1 MTTPSLQQCV
11 EPVPVCAITTSLA
24 TVTEIFHLSGCDAI
38 AILDEEQ
45 QPVGVVNLRRLVPY
59 LVSISRLG
67 VSKLDFAKGG
77 VSPPALGRGRDPF
90 SQPLCQL
97 DPPLIEPLTI
107 LPASLTLNQLLSR
120 WDGVWESWHRAW
132 ADASIRGRGIEDR
145 GWKSGYDG
153 EPNCDR
159 ESVKSFPDKKFS
171 TPTPQSLLPSAW
183 GLVDEDG
190 RFLGLLNSWQ
200 ILNSLVAEF
209 STADTPAITNAQPPP
224 VGMREEESRG
234 EEERRKEG
242 KYREKAICSPATTSE
257 FLKPLVQ
264 LLEKLP
270 LPLSLQTT
278 TGEILGEN
286 LAWRE
291 LMETSPESNPIPYP
305 IASQFKDRFKDR
317 SHFQYPTQE
326 EELCCCVSA
335 RSHQLATSI
344 PILNL
349 GFSVTEIKTHDIQP
363 EISSQNYHRLLS
375 FTKIP
380 LTPSLLTE
388 EVKSENSKVKNRE
401 WDTGNRKRG
410 TGKKD
415 KNSSPGS
422 LHPPLPSHLSPL
434 TSSIYLVFAQDRT
447 EKEAVDRELVAKN
460 ADLVHLNRLKDEF
473 LACISHELKT
483 PITAILGLSTLLK
496 DRALGALNER
506 QARYANLVYQNG
518 RQLMMVVNDIL
529 DLTRIETG
537 QMELTLEPTHIK
549 TVCDRAYTQ
558 ALQAHREQDQKYQE
572 PRPEIPFTLEI
583 ESGLE
588 MIVADE
594 LRLRQMLVHLLS
606 NALKFTE
613 ANGAIG
619 LKVKTLAGWIA
630 FTVWD
635 LGIGIPAEKQ
645 HLIFQKFQQLEDT
658 LTRTHQGTGLG
669 LFLTQR
675 LARLHGGDVSF
686 ISKSG
691 EGSDFTLLLPPS
703 PPQAEN
709 LAVFCHPQVP
719 IRNRLVLVVETVVNY
734 LEDLNGQLERL
745 GYSVVIARCGMEAI
759 EKARRLQPCVIFLNP
774 LLPKLSGWDVLTI
787 LKSDIHTRHIP
798 VLVTTTQA
806 EKDRAYDCN
815 ADAFLTLPVQEPLL
829 LQSLTRLGKHHYQ
842 NSTILTILYLST
854 GLQDSVPHSSNLIY
868 ELTNELR
875 MQHSQLQYRILEAD
889 DLDQAEL
896 LAKIWH
902 PNIIL
907 LDGSGISNPV
917 AYLQAFSLE
926 PTLASLPI
934 VTIDRQVTEAAN
946 QVIGLSVYPC
956 LAIDDSNK
964 ISALLEV
971 IQVAAGLS
979 CQYNILIMD
988 IGNGKASEE
997 MIESPLSHPLTILS
1011 PWMQALIQ
1019 YLQTA
1024 GFRTLV
1030 SRCWTDVCAHIQEQ
1044 TVDLLLIHL
1053 TEISNPEGVNEELI
1067 GLQTLPNLPPIVVLD
1082 RRAEPPNLNEMNQ
1095 NYTTSISTFE
1105 SQLASVATEIMR
1117 GNSHSMSELLER
1129 LHQALAH

>member
-1 MTTPSLQQCV
+1 MTTPSLQECV
-11 EPVPVCAITTSLA
+11 EPVPVCTITTTLA
-24 TVTEIFHLSGCDAI
+24 VVVEIFHGSGCDAI

-59 LVSISRLG
+59 LISISQSG
-67 VSKLDFAKGG
+67 VSKLDFSNGG
-77 VSPPALGRGRDPF
+77 ISQPAIAIGSDPF

-97 DPPLIEPLTI
+97 DPPLIEPLII
-107 LPASLTLNQLLSR
+107 LPASLTLNQLFNR
-120 WDGVWESWHRAW
+120 WDGVW
-132 ADASIRGRGIEDR
+132 ADASLRGRGIENR
-145 GWKSGYDG
+145 EWKSRYNG

-159 ESVKSFPDKKFS
+159 ELVKSFPGKKFS
-171 TPTPQSLLPSAW
+171 TPIPQSLLPNPYSPLTSAW
-183 GLVDEDG
+183 GLVEEDG
-190 RFLGLLNSWQ
+190 RFLGLLNNWQ
-200 ILNSLVAEF
+200 IFNSLVAAF
-209 STADTPAITNAQPPP
+209 SSSDTPAITNAQPPP
-224 VGMREEESRG
+224 IENQESRREEEKRK
-234 EEERRKEG
+234 EVKPQKEG
-242 KYREKAICSPATTSE
+242 KHREKVNVSPPTTSE

-291 LMETSPESNPIPYP
+291 LMETSPESNQIPYP
-305 IASQFKDRFKDR
+305 IPSQFKDR
-317 SHFQYPTQE
+317 SHCQYPTAE
-326 EELCCCVSA
+326 EALCCCVSA

-349 GFSVTEIKTHDIQP
+349 GFSVSSINTHDIQP
-363 EISSQNYHRLLS
+363 EISSENSHRLLS

-380 LTPSLLTE
+380 LTPSLLTP
-388 EVKSENSKVKNRE
+388 EVNSQQSTVKNRE
-401 WDTGNRKRG
+401 WGTGNRKWG
-410 TGKKD
+410 MGKKH
-415 KNSSPGS
+415 KNSSPVS
-422 LHPPLPSHLSPL
+422 LHPPLTSHLSSL
-434 TSSIYLVFAQDRT
+434 TSSIYLVLAQDRT

-506 QARYANLVYQNG
+506 QARYANLIYQNG

-558 ALQAHREQDQKYQE
+558 ALQAHKARDQKYQDFTT
-572 PRPEIPFTLEI
+572 EIPFTLEI

-619 LKVKTLAGWIA
+619 LKVKTFAGWIA

-658 LTRTHQGTGLG
+658 LTRSHQGTGLG

-703 PPQAEN
+703 PPQSEN
-709 LAVFCHPQVP
+709 FTVFCHPQVS

-734 LEDLNGQLERL
+734 LEDLNEQLERL

-759 EKARRLQPCVIFLNP
+759 EKARQLQPCVIFLNP

-798 VLVTTTQA
+798 VLVTTTHA

-815 ADAFLTLPVQEPLL
+815 ADGFLTLPVQEPLL

-842 NSTILTILYLST
+842 HSTILTILYLST

-907 LDGSGISNPV
+907 LNGLGISNPV

-988 IGNGKASEE
+988 IGNGKESEE
-997 MIESPLSHPLTILS
+997 IIESPLSHPLTILS

-1030 SRCWTDVCAHIQEQ
+1030 SRCWADVYAQIQEK

-1053 TEISNPEGVNEELI
+1053 TEINNPDGLNEELI
-1067 GLQTLPNLPPIVVLD
+1067 RLQTLPNLPPILVRD
-1082 RRAEPPNLNEMNQ
+1082 RRLETPDLKEMNQ
-1095 NYTTSISTFE
+1095 KYTTSISVVE
-1105 SQLASVATEIMR
+1105 SQLASIATEIMR